1 MGKDRAGKQYSRAD
15 EYGEQNFLKAHIVGF
30 EAENIRRAMLAIFKF
45 LTLFPNK
52 YFVPHLA
59 GRCPGK

>member
-1 MGKDRAGKQYSRAD
+1 
-15 EYGEQNFLKAHIVGF
+15 VGF
-30 EAENIRRAMLAIFKF
+30 EAEKIRRAMLAIFKF

-52 YFVPHLA
+52 YFVPRLA